1 MSSRRTGSSMLR
13 SHRSFLSGAGAG
25 ASTTSLFRRNSSSHS
40 SAFYS
45 AVESFS
51 DIPMVTPVTRS
62 LNSSGSPSI
71 RPPGS
76 RGSVRAS
83 TTTTKSATP
92 TTKSCRPA
100 TGTTSRPFGINLSSS
115 FSRPNYPLD
124 NIEPDLSKVPE
135 LDAIDGRDLPQTA
148 DHSDFPIDEES
159 SRDSIIIEFLPGIR
173 AYCTPAA
180 VKEVANLLEYTQ
192 PQSPVDVL
200 DSIQMKVVAKLAEVV
215 KKAKT
220 HGKILETCVR
230 LPQLKFRFADDFALP
245 DHSQDSDE
253 RGYTLCLNLRNL
265 LLAGR
270 SKKEVKVEEGHMIER
285 EATSSALSVHV
296 LVDSVNLGLRNLAPP
311 LPGLQNSAQPA
322 LGLVVEEL
330 RFWASSSDTSTA
342 TLQLKT
348 MASSV
353 QGSQALFL
361 YDAAERIAVIGEE
374 IASKFAAL
382 SVTKERR
389 VRQFIS
395 GLAIAGE
402 DFRITQDPATLTR
415 PSYVLRSATEHVRLN
430 DSWKISTRLRHIWQ
444 QLPASE
450 KNKWNAETAKHESQ
464 QFNAKDTL
472 IHVLQRWRGWELGNI
487 KESILIKEVFGEDKA
502 SAALDAAIH
511 RAVKIGFAIESIKL
525 LLDPGPTADE
535 FVIDQLHGSVVIG
548 TSTNLK
554 NSVGGAAVVV
564 APSVHANTTVEVHTR
579 SIRLGIRWEVLDIL
593 ETVAKGLQHRQAQS
607 PKTAV
612 PQSPALSHMTSHS
625 AKPKQRSGGFHLVFT
640 TDHGSVSLDTVNLR
654 VVSMVQAVKA
664 SVVLAEKDVDLQVG
678 KFGSVGSLLLNA
690 DYGSSE
696 ICFGNKILS
705 KATIRAPSLYGH
717 FDEHCLAETIFHIW
731 KMNGSSEEITVNVQE
746 QVLGLL
752 EVVDY
757 VVTDELAH
765 VHRLM
770 STIEGTKP
778 EDIPPGSPNLGPS
791 KRQVHSIYCSLSLDR
806 FSVTAKLLP
815 SLAYM
820 VRAGGMQLSAR
831 PNSKDP
837 TEMMINFGVAHH
849 EHEVC
854 KSVEPSESRI
864 ISLLRLPAINV
875 SLRDQHSDEQ
885 RFVEAT
891 VCVEAITLDASS
903 CQSLLNA
910 FKKPEMIK
918 VLESARLEWQGINS
932 KLEDPEIFGHHEKPK
947 APGKPM
953 KPLLYR
959 AHAGVSGL
967 KIETLAP
974 SANLE
979 INLGF
984 IQLHASNMGA
994 PKEPALPFPD
1004 VRLEF
1009 GRITVEL
1016 TRTTQDGVR
1025 DTCGFVEWH
1034 ASLQTSLQHTVSG
1047 QIRPAF
1053 YIQSHSLK
1061 VDIFAETASA
1071 VVDVVGHLQDKL
1083 RDLDLSRE
1091 VKYFKKLR
1099 HSKPLVRRSPTLD
1112 KDSQFNLSNM
1122 AISIELKGIQVSWIV
1137 GDSVIPRNGYQKQ
1150 NLVLSFKRI
1159 HFATATRK
1167 SNEAELIIEEFLLQ
1181 MVDASSNQVTDR
1193 SENSALMPEVVF
1205 KVAYNISS
1213 SERRLAFQAKGR
1225 SLDLRLTSS
1234 CVMAA
1239 NSIENSITTA
1249 VQKFRDASS
1258 SWKSTP
1264 TKSGAERTSMFS
1276 SKRLASVLVDADFA
1290 GAVVQLSRGSADGT
1304 TTSGFSGT
1312 QQGRYGQFAQGES
1325 HGVTMLKSP
1334 GLAFKVEYTDPV
1346 GEDPSLS
1353 AEIKISASDNTLY
1366 PSVVPLILEM
1376 SDNVK
1381 EVMNQA
1387 PDAKGMVAKMDKP
1400 VKDTPSHDEPSMD
1413 VSNPV
1418 ALLGKCR
1425 LNIGIRLC
1433 RQEFTLSC
1441 QPIARVAAS
1450 AGYDLIY
1457 ASINTCDDA
1466 EGNRFYSASVAVTG
1480 LKMSLQHVYSRDSTG
1495 TLEVDAVTLSLM
1507 NSKHIVGSAGLSCMM
1522 QLSPIKA
1529 QANIK
1534 QSQDFLL
1541 FREIWYPV
1549 ELRNTST
1556 VPLDY
1561 SGEPSPLFAQRYHK
1575 VAATNAFPWNAT
1587 IAVAGIELQL
1597 DLGQSLGKTSLLAS
1611 KLWVTSRKTSDW
1623 EQTMC
1628 LGFDSIR
1635 VSSAGRLGGYIE
1647 LSGMK
1652 VRTSINWDSAIES
1665 LDVVQT
1671 PLVEASL
1678 GFKQFQAKLS
1688 FDYQAFLLADIAG
1701 FDFLMYN
1708 LKDAER
1714 GHDRLVGVLDGNEV
1728 QIFCTT
1734 SSAAQALALY
1744 QAFQRLAQDKM
1755 ASFEASLKEVESF
1768 LSRRQTQSHV
1778 PSIQGS
1784 QELPVRK
1791 SSPSSIQS
1799 SLFSLHTDVVVN
1811 LKEVHVGAF
1820 PSTFYDTQIF
1830 KLEAL
1835 NATARFAVET
1845 IENRRIHSMLEMT
1858 LGQLSVALSPVKH
1871 DGQGTTLADISVGR
1885 VINGIAAAKQKLG
1898 TRGIILKVPQVTA
1911 KMHTWHSPGSMKV
1924 DYIFKS
1930 AFEGQVDVGWNFQ
1943 RVSFIK
1949 GYSPYVNLV
1958 CFLSC

>member
-1 MSSRRTGSSMLR
+1 
-13 SHRSFLSGAGAG
+13 
-25 ASTTSLFRRNSSSHS
+25 
-40 SAFYS
+40 
-45 AVESFS
+45 
-51 DIPMVTPVTRS
+51 MVTPVSRS

-83 TTTTKSATP
+83 TTTTKSG
-92 TTKSCRPA
+92 RPA

-115 FSRPNYPLD
+115 FARPNYPLD

-135 LDAIDGRDLPQTA
+135 LDAIDDCSLPQTA
-148 DHSDFPIDEES
+148 DHADFPTDEES
-159 SRDSIIIEFLPGIR
+159 SRDSIIVEFLPGIR

-180 VKEVANLLEYTQ
+180 VKEFANLLEYTE

-200 DSIQMKVVAKLAEVV
+200 DSIQMKVVSKLAEVV

-230 LPQLKFRFADDFALP
+230 LPQLKFCFADDFAPP
-245 DHSQDSDE
+245 DQSQNSDE
-253 RGYTLCLNLRNL
+253 QGYALYLNLRNL

-270 SKKEVKVEEGHMIER
+270 SKKEVRVEQGPMIEH
-285 EATSSALSVHV
+285 EATSSVLCVHV
-296 LVDSVNLGLRNLAPP
+296 VVDSVDLGLRNLASP
-311 LPGLQNSAQPA
+311 LPGLQISAQPA
-322 LGLVVEEL
+322 LGFSVEEL

-348 MASSV
+348 MTSSV

-382 SVTKERR
+382 SVIKERR
-389 VRQFIS
+389 VRRFIS

-402 DFRITQDPATLTR
+402 DFRITQDPATLTK

-430 DSWKISTRLRHIWQ
+430 DSWKISARLRHIWQ
-444 QLPASE
+444 SLPISE

-464 QFNAKDTL
+464 RFNTKDTL
-472 IHVLQRWRGWELGNI
+472 IQVLQRWRGWELGNI
-487 KESILIKEVFGEDKA
+487 KESILIKEVFGEDRV

-511 RAVKIGFAIESIKL
+511 RAVKIGFGIESIKF
-525 LLDPGPTADE
+525 LLDPGPTEDE
-535 FVIDQLHGSVVIG
+535 FVIDQLHGTVVTG
-548 TSTNLK
+548 TSTDLK
-554 NSVGGAAVVV
+554 NSVGGAAAVV
-564 APSVHANTTVEVHTR
+564 APGVHANTAVEVHTR

-593 ETVAKGLQHRQAQS
+593 ETVAKGLQNRRVHS
-607 PKTAV
+607 PKPAV
-612 PQSPALSHMTSHS
+612 PHSPALSHMTSQS
-625 AKPKQRSGGFHLVFT
+625 AKPKQRSGGFHLIFT
-640 TDHGSVSLDTVNLR
+640 TDHGAVSLDTVNLR
-654 VVSMVQAVKA
+654 IVSMVQAVKA
-664 SVVLAEKDVDLQVG
+664 SVVLAEKDADLQVG
-678 KFGSVGSLLLNA
+678 KSGSVGSLLLNA

-696 ICFGNKILS
+696 ICFGSKILS
-705 KATIRAPSLYGH
+705 KATVRAPSLYGH
-717 FDEHCLAETIFHIW
+717 FDEHRFAETNFHIW

-757 VVTDELAH
+757 VVSDELAH

-778 EDIPPGSPNLGPS
+778 IDIPPGSPALGPS
-791 KRQVHSIYCSLSLDR
+791 KRQVHSIHCSLSLDR
-806 FSVTAKLLP
+806 FSITAKLLP
-815 SLAYM
+815 SLAYL
-820 VRAGGMQLSAR
+820 VRGGGIQLSAR
-831 PNSKDP
+831 PSSKDSK
-837 TEMMINFGVAHH
+837 EMIINFGIEHH

-864 ISLLRLPAINV
+864 ISVLRLPAINV
-875 SLRDQHSDEQ
+875 SLRDQNGDEQ
-885 RFVEAT
+885 RFVVAT
-891 VCVEAITLDASS
+891 VSVEAITLDASS

-932 KLEDPEIFGHHEKPK
+932 KLEDPEIFGHQEKPK
-947 APGKPM
+947 APSKPA

-967 KIETLAP
+967 KIETHAP
-974 SANLE
+974 SANIE

-994 PKEPALPFPD
+994 PKEPVLPFPD
-1004 VRLEF
+1004 IRLEF

-1016 TRTTQDGVR
+1016 TRTAQDGVR
-1025 DTCGFVEWH
+1025 DTCGFIEWH

-1047 QIRPAF
+1047 QTRPAF

-1061 VDIFAETASA
+1061 IDIFAETASA

-1112 KDSQFNLSNM
+1112 KDNQFNLSNM

-1181 MVDASSNQVTDR
+1181 MVDASSNQITDR
-1193 SENSALMPEVVF
+1193 SENSALMPEIVF

-1290 GAVVQLSRGSADGT
+1290 GAVVQLSRGSTDGT
-1304 TTSGFSGT
+1304 PTSGFSGT
-1312 QQGRYGQFAQGES
+1312 QQGRYGQFVQGES

-1334 GLAFKVEYTDPV
+1334 GLAFKVEYTDPI

-1381 EVMNQA
+1381 EVMNQS
-1387 PDAKGMVAKMDKP
+1387 PDAKGMVEKMGKP
-1400 VKDTPSHDEPSMD
+1400 VKDTPHDEPSTD

-1418 ALLGKCR
+1418 ALLGRCR

-1466 EGNRFYSASVAVTG
+1466 EGNRLYSASVAITG
-1480 LKMSLQHVYSRDSTG
+1480 LKMSLQHVYSRESTG

-1549 ELRNTST
+1549 ELRSTST
-1556 VPLDY
+1556 VPLD
-1561 SGEPSPLFAQRYHK
+1561 SAGEPSPMLVQRYHK

-1587 IAVAGIELQL
+1587 IAVAGMELQL

-1611 KLWVTSRKTSDW
+1611 KLWVTSKKTSDW

-1647 LSGMK
+1647 LSGVK

-1671 PLVEASL
+1671 PLVEASV

-1734 SSAAQALALY
+1734 SSAAQGLALY

-1768 LSRRQTQSHV
+1768 LSRRQTHSHT
-1778 PSIQGS
+1778 PSLQGS
-1784 QELPVRK
+1784 EELPVRK
-1791 SSPSSIQS
+1791 GSPSSIQS

-1830 KLEAL
+1830 KLEVL

-1845 IENRRIHSMLEMT
+1845 IEKQRIHSMLEMT

-1871 DGQGTTLADISVGR
+1871 DGEGTTLADISVGM

-1898 TRGIILKVPQVTA
+1898 TKGIILKVPQVTA

-1949 GYSPYVNLV
+1949 GYSSHNYLM
-1958 CFLSC
+1958 FSFSC